1 MSIQVKITGHLAA
14 DPQVQ
19 FTSNGKT
26 VAHFTVMTTARR
38 KDDETGDWVDGL
50 TTAIRVTAWENLA
63 DNVSET
69 LAKGHKVT
77 VTGKR
82 LTADAYVSNDGEAKA
97 TLELTADEV
106 DLSLRKH
113 TAAIQAR

>member
-14 DPQVQ
+14 DPQIH
-19 FTSNGKT
+19 FTASGKT

-38 KDDETGDWVDGL
+38 KDDETGEWIDGL
-50 TTAIRVTAWENLA
+50 TTAIRVTAWASLAEN
-63 DNVSET
+63 VGET
-69 LAKGHKVT
+69 LGKGHKVT

-82 LTADAYVSNDGEAKA
+82 LTADPYVNDDGEAKA

-106 DLSLRKH
+106 DVSLRKH